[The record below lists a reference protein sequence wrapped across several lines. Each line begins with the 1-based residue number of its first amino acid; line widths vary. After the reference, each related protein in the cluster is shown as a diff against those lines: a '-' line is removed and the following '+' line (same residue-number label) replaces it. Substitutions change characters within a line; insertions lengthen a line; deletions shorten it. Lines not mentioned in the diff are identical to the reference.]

1 MEERRDGPPEPVTR
15 PPVITSG
22 AGTLSPLQQA
32 YSAYVTHATNCDS
45 CRDID
50 SEACETAG
58 DLWRAYRAIGDDAY
72 RQMPR

>member
-22 AGTLSPLQQA
+22 AGTLTPLQQA
-32 YSAYVTHATNCDS
+32 WSAYVTHATTCDE
-45 CRDID
+45 CRDLD
-50 SEACETAG
+50 RSACDTAG
-58 DLWRAYRAIGDDAY
+58 DLWRAYQAIGDDAY

>member
-1 MEERRDGPPEPVTR
+1 MEERRDGPTPPVTR

-32 YSAYVTHATNCDS
+32 YSAYVTHATKCDS

-50 SEACETAG
+50 SAACETAG